1 MTAPIRRGDD
11 FTQKVEVE
19 TPELVVLSYTIAGVG
34 SRVYAGFLDLLVC
47 IGLLIGIGLASA
59 VLQARLGA
67 AISAASAWGRA
78 FLVLAGFAIFWGYY
92 VVCEWLFDG
101 QTIGKRQLGLRVVRD
116 GGYSIGFAAAAIR
129 NIMRI
134 IDMQP
139 GFFYLFG
146 VTSAVLSK
154 TGKRLGDMVAGTV
167 VIQEKLVE
175 SPVTKARGRGRAVEA
190 PAVAVLTEDE
200 FRLVERWY
208 SRRMELEA
216 DRRAALTKQ
225 IADRLRA
232 HLATDTEAQDSG
244 KLARLYET
252 ERRARDAGVAGRS
265 ETGAARERYAIVAT
279 NSPRWL
285 AFAATVA
292 EAQRSGLKSLGERR
306 VREFVAEYRSLT
318 SDLARLRTATR
329 DAEAT
334 ELFYLSRL
342 VGAAHNLL
350 YRERGL
356 TLGEVAR
363 FILYVVPGEIR
374 RSSAPII
381 LAATLLF
388 LPGVIAAVAVI
399 QRPAVA
405 SVFIPAGMLDR
416 ANAGVKRA
424 ADGSGYIED
433 PQVFRPVMASSI
445 IANNVQVTFVAF
457 AGGIT
462 AGVLTSLLLVGNGM
476 SLGGVIGLYQS
487 KGILPLL
494 LAFVAPHGV
503 LELTAICIAGGGA
516 FLVAAAL
523 LIPGRRTR
531 RRALA
536 ENGRRAITLI
546 AGSTLLLICAGL
558 IEGLVSPI
566 PYWPFEWKLS
576 VSAVTALLLYLYLRM
591 GSWGVG
597 KLGSSRQTSQLPIS
611 PTSDHALL
619 GLAETVKA
627 ARAP

>member
-1 MTAPIRRGDD
+1 MSAPSPVRRGDD

-34 SRVYAGFLDLLVC
+34 SRVYAGFVDLLVC
-47 IGLLIGIGLASA
+47 IGLLLGIGLASA
-59 VLQARLGA
+59 ILQARFGA
-67 AISAASAWGRA
+67 AVSAASAWGRA
-78 FLVLAGFAIFWGYY
+78 FLILAGFVIFWGYF
-92 VVCEWLFDG
+92 VISEWLFDG
-101 QTIGKRQLGLRVVRD
+101 QTLGKRQLGLRVVRD
-116 GGYSIGFAAAAIR
+116 GGYSIGFAASAIR
-129 NIMRI
+129 NVMRI

-139 GFFYLFG
+139 GFFYLIG

-167 VIQEKLVE
+167 VIQERLVE
-175 SPVTKARGRGRAVEA
+175 SPVAKARARSRAVDVQA
-190 PAVAVLTEDE
+190 QAVLAEEE

-208 SRRMELEA
+208 TRRMELEA

-232 HLATDTEAQDSG
+232 HLSADSETQDSA

-252 ERRARDAGVAGRS
+252 ERQARDAGVAGRS

-285 AFAATVA
+285 AFAAVVA
-292 EAQRSGLKSLGERR
+292 EAQKNGLKSLRERR
-306 VREFVAEYRSLT
+306 VREFVAEYRSLS

-329 DAEAT
+329 DAEAN

-350 YRERGL
+350 YRERSL
-356 TLGEVAR
+356 TLSQV
-363 FILYVVPGEIR
+363 FQFVLYTVPGEIR
-374 RSSAPII
+374 RSSAAIM

-388 LPGVIAAVAVI
+388 LPGIIAAVAVI

-405 SVFIPAGMLDR
+405 SVFIPADMLDR

-424 ADGSGYIED
+424 ADGTGYIED
-433 PQVFRPVMASSI
+433 PQVFRPVMASAI
-445 IANNVQVTFVAF
+445 IANNVQVTFAAF

-462 AGVLTSLLLVGNGM
+462 AGIVTTLLLVGNGI

-503 LELTAICIAGGGA
+503 LELAAICIAGGGA
-516 FLVAAAL
+516 FLIAAAL

-546 AGSTLLLICAGL
+546 AGSTMLLIVAGT
-558 IEGLVSPI
+558 IEGLISPI

-576 VSAVTALLLYLYLRM
+576 VSAVTALVLYLYLRQ
-591 GSWGVG
+591 GTFGRSDVG
-597 KLGSSRQTSQLPIS
+597 MFGRTSPPPNV
-611 PTSDHALL
+611 PTSRIL
-619 GLAETVKA
+619 GLTDSLREG
-627 ARAP
+627 REP